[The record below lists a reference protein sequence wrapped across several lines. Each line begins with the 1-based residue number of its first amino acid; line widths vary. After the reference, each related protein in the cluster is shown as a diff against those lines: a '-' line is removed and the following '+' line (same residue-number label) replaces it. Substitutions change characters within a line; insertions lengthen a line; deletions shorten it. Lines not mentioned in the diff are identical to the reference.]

1 MKINFNNVRKQAMLN
16 YISLVEKLNASLTN
30 DYLDNNSHY
39 TSRNVK
45 IEAEY
50 IEKDLENLRF
60 NLFAICLTSEEGND
74 EFKDLSDE
82 FPEDVVCFNGED
94 VDE

>member
-1 MKINFNNVRKQAMLN
+1 MNINFNNVRKQAMLS

-45 IEAEY
+45 IEAED

-60 NLFAICLTSEEGND
+60 TLFAICLTSESGNKD
-74 EFKDLSDE
+74 FKDLSDE
-82 FPEDVVCFNGED
+82 FPADIICFNGEG
-94 VDE
+94 VDD